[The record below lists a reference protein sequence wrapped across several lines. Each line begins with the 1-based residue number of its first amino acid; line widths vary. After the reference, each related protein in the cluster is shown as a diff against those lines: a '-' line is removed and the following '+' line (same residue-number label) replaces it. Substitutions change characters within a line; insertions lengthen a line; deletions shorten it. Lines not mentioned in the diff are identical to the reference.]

1 MPYDGER
8 LLSTALF
15 GTLFFVVFM
24 ALPPARARLGRRL
37 HPSEIGV
44 LALALGFYV
53 LLLQQLLYDE
63 HRWWLTG
70 AVLVLAALDLA

>member
-15 GTLFFVVFM
+15 GTLFFVVFI

-53 LLLQQLLYDE
+53 LLQQLLYDE

-70 AVLVLAALDLA
+70 AVLVLAALYLA